1 MVVTK
6 ITSPIQ
12 CSEKV
17 FALHMFQ
24 ITDFNVRDLTLNTK
38 CSFQKILFYIKGKK
52 TTRL

>member
-24 ITDFNVRDLTLNTK
+24 IIKL
-38 CSFQKILFYIKGKK
+38 ILMLEI
-52 TTRL
+52 

>member
-6 ITSPIQ
+6 ITSIQ

-24 ITDFNVRDLTLNTK
+24 IIKL
-38 CSFQKILFYIKGKK
+38 ILMLEI
-52 TTRL
+52 